1 MLRGWYMELRKESV
15 KGVEARSE
23 PGRRLAALGF
33 SRGRFDDTYRPAEG
47 QKNTLMLL
55 KRLNCGQDRVSPD
68 APGFGGSAA

>member
-1 MLRGWYMELRKESV
+1 MELSKESV

-47 QKNTLMLL
+47 HKKYTYAVEKAEL
-55 KRLNCGQDRVSPD
+55 RTRPRFAGR
-68 APGFGGSAA
+68 PGFGGSAA